1 MCNATTTTRSAPD
14 LETPQKISSHLLHTI
29 TSCNFPLGRSETK
42 LQPSVKRPPKR
53 WHTPS
58 GISLRSTVK
67 NCATNL
73 MSQLNSISSR
83 PLAKDLTYSISK
95 KPKVKSISKA
105 LSNSS
110 LPPLKR
116 KLDTLYDC
124 LQPKFKLN
132 MKWRLDLD
140 SPKIVIKTKLWSPS
154 NKSTQT
160 KPTSSI
166 ENRKDRSKSQLLA
179 STTSKIVP
187 NVKILCREVLALALV
202 SNSLIIRRCSQFTT
216 EFKIWDSLSW
226 IRIRVLLRKSNQKLR
241 LLTISAANF
250 AAGPPHPLWSS
261 TKRRPIKWWRHNR
274 RMHSRSSRRWCTR
287 SRSQTQ
293 EPKTRRVSNQSRQAR

>member
-1 MCNATTTTRSAPD
+1 
-14 LETPQKISSHLLHTI
+14 
-29 TSCNFPLGRSETK
+29 
-42 LQPSVKRPPKR
+42 
-53 WHTPS
+53 
-58 GISLRSTVK
+58 
-67 NCATNL
+67 
-73 MSQLNSISSR
+73 MSQLISISSSR
-83 PLAKDLTYSISK
+83 QTAKDLTCSISNK
-95 KPKVKSISKA
+95 SKVNSISKA

-116 KLDTLYDC
+116 ILDTRYDC
-124 LQPKFKLN
+124 RQLNSKLN
-132 MKWRLDLD
+132 MRWRRDLD

-154 NKSTQT
+154 SKSTQT

-166 ENRKDRSKSQLLA
+166 ENRKDRFKSSLLA
-179 STTSKIVP
+179 STTSKTVH
-187 NVKILCREVLALALV
+187 NVKIRCREVLALALV

-226 IRIRVLLRKSNQKLR
+226 IRTRGLLRKSNQKLR
-241 LLTISAANF
+241 ISTISAANF

-261 TKRRPIKWWRHNR
+261 TKRRPIKWWRHSR

-293 EPKTRRVSNQSRQAR
+293 EPKIRRVSNQSRQAR